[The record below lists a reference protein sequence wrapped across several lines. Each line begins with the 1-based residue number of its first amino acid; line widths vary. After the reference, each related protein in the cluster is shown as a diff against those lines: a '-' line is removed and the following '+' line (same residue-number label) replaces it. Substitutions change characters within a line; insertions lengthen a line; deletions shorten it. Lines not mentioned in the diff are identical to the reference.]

1 MTIIKLVLLL
11 IPVII
16 LSVLTIVLFSLRN
29 LFIKKGKKEI
39 SNEMMTCYACG
50 ISVHESLIL
59 KKIQKSTVLIIALIP
74 DFIHYYKH
82 SWNVK
87 QCK

>member
-11 IPVII
+11 IPAII

-39 SNEMMTCYACG
+39 SNEIMTCYACG

-59 KKIQKSTVLIIALIP
+59 KKNSKIYCSDNCAN
-74 DFIHYYKH
+74 
-82 SWNVK
+82 S
-87 QCK
+87 